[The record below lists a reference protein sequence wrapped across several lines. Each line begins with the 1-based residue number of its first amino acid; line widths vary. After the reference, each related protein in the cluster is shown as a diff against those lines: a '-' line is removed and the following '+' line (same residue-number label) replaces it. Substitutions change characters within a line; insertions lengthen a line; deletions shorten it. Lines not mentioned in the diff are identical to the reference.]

1 MDIEQRRELVE
12 RFLRRCIKYSDA
24 SIKRKISRSDSEIE
38 IARWQAYREFT
49 AYSADEISSGS
60 LDTWLENGDISLD
73 DNYQKPSLEDQLIEL
88 KIEDLDHD
96 SRRQWLAQLLMP
108 RPVVIISTIGQ
119 DGVENLSA
127 ISSLNIISNSP
138 PLLSM
143 SLSMDDN
150 GRPRDTM
157 VNLQNH
163 GKDAPISVAILR
175 ADHRS
180 ALNLDA
186 VANSIPHSESEWGLI
201 DATPIES
208 KQPYPPLISNAIAA
222 LECKLV
228 QMIELPEGAK
238 GTLAIMRVENIV
250 LPEKFSDEMLSTK
263 LFQIDFANLGPGPDQ
278 KSWRFPISN
287 WIQNFESDSGN

>member
-1 MDIEQRRELVE
+1 MEIKQRREIVE

-24 SIKRKISRSDSEIE
+24 SIKRQISRSDSEDE
-38 IARWQAYREFT
+38 ITRWRAYREFT
-49 AYSADEISSGS
+49 AYSADEIASGS
-60 LDTWLENGDISLD
+60 LDTWLENGDVILD
-73 DNYQKPSLEDQLIEL
+73 DDNQGPSLEDQLIEL
-88 KIEDLDHD
+88 NIEDIDHD
-96 SRRQWLAQLLMP
+96 TRRQWLAQLLMP

-143 SLSMDDN
+143 SLSIDNN
-150 GRPRDTM
+150 GRSRDTM

-163 GKDAPISVAILR
+163 GKGAPISVTILR

-186 VANSIPHSESEWGLI
+186 VANPIPNSESEWGLI

-208 KQPYPPLISNAIAA
+208 KQPYPALISNAIAA

-238 GTLAIMRVENIV
+238 GSLAIMRVENIV
-250 LPEKFSDEMLSTK
+250 LPEKLSDEIFPTK

-278 KSWRFPISN
+278 NSWRFPISN
-287 WIQNFESDSGN
+287 WIQNVDSDSGN

>member
-143 SLSMDDN
+143 SLSIDDN